1 VIAQAK
7 FEVRVEVLRLHG
19 EKRLGGKD
27 MIEAILE
34 AVPVTPAPSLL
45 PCLLGIA
52 MQPPIDIVQIVGAQL
67 LQHTQLEFMLTR
79 IFEYIASSSLDVAPG
94 NNLSVFALVLRRIEV
109 ATEEPGPMGRGSE
122 SLVDAS
128 TQI

>member
-1 VIAQAK
+1 VITQTK
-7 FEVRVEVLRLHG
+7 FEEGVEVLRLHG

-27 MIEAILE
+27 MIKTILK
-34 AVPVTPAPSLL
+34 ALPARPAPSLL

-79 IFEYIASSSLDVAPG
+79 IFEDIATTSLDVAPG
-94 NNLSVFALVLRRIEV
+94 DDLPVFVLVLRCIEV
-109 ATEEPGPMGRGSE
+109 ATEQS
-122 SLVDAS
+122 S
-128 TQI
+128 TTVTVRVKMW